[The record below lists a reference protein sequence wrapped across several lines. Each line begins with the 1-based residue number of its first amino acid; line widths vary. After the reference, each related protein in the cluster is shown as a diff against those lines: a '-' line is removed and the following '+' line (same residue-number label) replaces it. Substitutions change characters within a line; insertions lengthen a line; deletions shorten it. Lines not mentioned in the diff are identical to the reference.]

1 MHAKEKISNM
11 YSMRDT
17 GEDAFGINIRVQ
29 F

>member
-1 MHAKEKISNM
+1 MHAKENIWNM

-17 GEDAFGINIRVQ
+17 GEDAFGIDISVQ

>member
-1 MHAKEKISNM
+1 MHAKENISNM

-17 GEDAFGINIRVQ
+17 GEDEFGINISVQ

>member
-1 MHAKEKISNM
+1 MHAKEKISYM

-17 GEDAFGINIRVQ
+17 GDDTFGIKIRVQ

>member
-1 MHAKEKISNM
+1 MHAKGKISYV